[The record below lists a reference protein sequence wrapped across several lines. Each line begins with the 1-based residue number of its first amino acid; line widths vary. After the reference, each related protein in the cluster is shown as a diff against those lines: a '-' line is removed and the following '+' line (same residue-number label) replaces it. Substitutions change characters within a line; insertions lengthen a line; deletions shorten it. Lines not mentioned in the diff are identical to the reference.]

1 MASRLGMRIA
11 EGISRTSMDLLSTYH
26 LKRWIE
32 ETQSYFKPPFRTN
45 RLLIQQKDFLVMILR
60 GPNTRLDF
68 HIDPGD
74 EFFHQIQGD
83 MELHVKPETERR
95 QVVKIKEGEIFVCP
109 GGLPHSPRRF
119 ENTWGLV
126 IERRRR
132 EQEKEELVWF
142 CEQCDERVFFR
153 ILNPRNIASQ
163 VSAVYNE
170 FNGNEALRSCR
181 GCGYIFPETP
191 VAERLGFLEP
201 EK

>member
-1 MASRLGMRIA
+1 M
-11 EGISRTSMDLLSTYH
+11 
-26 LKRWIE
+26 
-32 ETQSYFKPPFRTN
+32 
-45 RLLIQQKDFLVMILR
+45 
-60 GPNTRLDF
+60 
-68 HIDPGD
+68 
-74 EFFHQIQGD
+74 
-83 MELHVKPETERR
+83 
-95 QVVKIKEGEIFVCP
+95 KIKEGEIFVCP

-132 EQEKEELVWF
+132 EDEREEFVWF

-153 ILNPRNIASQ
+153 VLNPQSIASQ

-181 GCGYIFPETP
+181 GCGYIFPKTP
-191 VAERLGFLEP
+191 VAERLAFLEP

>member
-1 MASRLGMRIA
+1 
-11 EGISRTSMDLLSTYH
+11 MDLLSTYH

-32 ETQSYFKPPFRTN
+32 ENQSYFQPPFRTN
-45 RLLIQQKDFLVMILR
+45 RLLMNQKDFLVMILR

-74 EFFHQIQGD
+74 EFFYQIQGD
-83 MELHVKPETERR
+83 MELHVKPDNERR
-95 QVVKIKEGEIFVCP
+95 QVMKIKEGEIFVCP

-132 EQEKEELVWF
+132 EDEREEFVWF

-153 ILNPRNIASQ
+153 VLNPQSIASQ

-181 GCGYIFPETP
+181 ACGYIFPKTP
-191 VAERLGFLEP
+191 VAERLAFLEP